1 MTKMRPVA
9 LRSAPVVHLTDS
21 TSIQPGGVGY
31 AERVCARRKND
42 PACKRER
49 GLVHLHRATFRRDRK
64 WAGRRQCGHRAWRSL
79 SSRQEFGRRRPRGV
93 LTESAK
99 PMKNAFTIDVE
110 DYFQVSA
117 FEGVVDRKQWIDR
130 PSRVENNTRR
140 LLDLVERHHTKA
152 TCFVLGWI
160 AERHP
165 NLVREIDRR
174 GHDVACHGYS
184 HRLIYNQTPA
194 EYAEETRRAKDVLEQ
209 LIGRPVRGYRA
220 ASYSITKRSL
230 WALDTL
236 IELGFEYDSS
246 IFPVRHDR
254 YGIPD
259 APRSPHIIEREVGSI
274 VEFPISTL
282 DLAGFNLPVGGGGY
296 FRIFPYWLSAG
307 AIALLNRRE
316 QLPAMFYV
324 HPWEIDPEQPR
335 IQARLLSRFRHYY
348 HLEKCEG
355 RLDRLLTSTPF
366 TDVETVLAAY
376 RQQHELSRMSYGAA
390 GVARIA
396 SSSAAPS

>member
-1 MTKMRPVA
+1 M
-9 LRSAPVVHLTDS
+9 
-21 TSIQPGGVGY
+21 
-31 AERVCARRKND
+31 E
-42 PACKRER
+42 
-49 GLVHLHRATFRRDRK
+49 
-64 WAGRRQCGHRAWRSL
+64 
-79 SSRQEFGRRRPRGV
+79 
-93 LTESAK
+93 
-99 PMKNAFTIDVE
+99 NAFTIDVE

-117 FEGVVDRKQWIDR
+117 FEGVIDRKEWDSF
-130 PSRVENNTRR
+130 PSRVVDNTRR

-165 NLVREIDRR
+165 ELVREIDRR
-174 GHDVACHGYS
+174 GHDVACHGHS
-184 HRLIYNQTPA
+184 HRLIYNQAPS
-194 EYAEETRRAKDVLEQ
+194 EFAEETRRAKDVIEQ
-209 LIGRPVRGYRA
+209 AVGHRVRGYRA

-259 APRSPHIIEREVGSI
+259 APRVPHVIERASGSI
-274 VEFPISTL
+274 IEFPISTL
-282 DLAGFNLPVGGGGY
+282 ALAGFNLPVGGGGY

-307 AIALLNRRE
+307 AIARLNRRE

-324 HPWEIDPEQPR
+324 HPWEVDPRQPR
-335 IQARLLSRFRHYY
+335 VNARLLSRFRHYY
-348 HLEKCEG
+348 HLDKCEE
-355 RLDRLLTSTPF
+355 RLDHLLASASF

-376 RQQHELSRMSYGAA
+376 RQNHQLARMSYRPG
-390 GVARIA
+390 GVTQSAP
-396 SSSAAPS
+396 SSAPSP